1 MQCGAPSRINPTL
14 PMKDKALLY
23 KVENT
28 WTLECLWPRQLIRRF
43 TSAKEAR
50 LWANQRHIVVSRVPD
65 CDS

>member
-1 MQCGAPSRINPTL
+1 
-14 PMKDKALLY
+14 MKDKALLY

-43 TSAKEAR
+43 TTAKEAR
-50 LWANQRHIVVSRVPD
+50 LWANQRHITVSRVPD